1 MTPGNIFAHRTN
13 KGYQAKKNSPDH
25 NAYMA
30 SYEKQRRYYFRD
42 EDNSRYRY
50 EEQQFESVYA
60 TRAVNKH

>member
-1 MTPGNIFAHRTN
+1 MTPGNTFTHRSS
-13 KGYQAKKNSPDH
+13 KHQAKKNLPDH

-42 EDNSRYRY
+42 EDNSRYRQ

-60 TRAVNKH
+60 IQANLKY